1 MAGRN
6 IVSGLICLSM
16 LAALAVA
23 CVHAATETPA
33 DDSGIADAICPIV
46 YPVDETPREDGYH
59 YIFYGNAFFINKDG
73 YLITA
78 AHVLSAFRNGGGQPY
93 ILVGRPHA
101 PAVLQ
106 KADLVAVDWRHD
118 VAVLRANPNPFR
130 GDFKVAFLPLR
141 TKSPVAGNGVLAVAL
156 RPIKVQDPHTFQ
168 APVHDRFAGKVVD
181 YQFTQEEKGAGDTEL
196 LLFDHE
202 VLRGQS
208 GAPVVASDTQE
219 VVGIVDGRWLRPRA
233 AGIAARMA
241 AAKANASPA
250 AANGSDATPPPKTNT
265 ATPPSAKA
273 STNTADPPLGA
284 AVRIHYAIDLLQKH
298 GIAWQAAEATQ
309 EAATN
314 EPEESSQNE
323 SSSDKEDSVPF
334 PISVVPAP
342 YPPQSLF
349 GGEVIFD
356 ALVDR
361 SGTLGDAKVIH
372 GDSPFL
378 DKAQAALQTWSFR
391 PARFEGKAI
400 EERVGVA
407 FEFAEPFLPSPK
419 RGTHEYPEPP
429 DADDRAPLPV
439 YTVEPEYP
447 PNTVDEGSVVV
458 MGIVD
463 AQGQLASTEVIR
475 GSGPLASATISA
487 MKQWRFAP
495 GRKAGKDTDSVV
507 IVVAAFRRPAITH
520 AAPVHSPSDEE
531 RATSSTPA
539 Y

>member
-6 IVSGLICLSM
+6 IVSVLICLSI
-16 LAALAVA
+16 LAALAAA
-23 CVHAATETPA
+23 CVHASTEAPA
-33 DDSGIADAICPIV
+33 DDSAIADAICPIV
-46 YPVDETPREDGYH
+46 YPVDETPRADGYH

-93 ILVGRPHA
+93 ILVSRPHA
-101 PAVLQ
+101 PAMLQ
-106 KADLVAVDWRHD
+106 KAGLVAVDWGHD
-118 VAVLRANPNPFR
+118 VAVLRANPNPFH

-156 RPIKVQDPHTFQ
+156 RPIRVQDPHTFQ
-168 APVHDRFAGKVVD
+168 APLHDRFAGKVVD

-208 GAPVVASDTQE
+208 GAPVVAADTQD

-241 AAKANASPA
+241 AAKANAPPA
-250 AANGSDATPPPKTNT
+250 AANNNDTTPPPKTDT

-298 GIAWQAAEATQ
+298 KIAWQAAAATQ
-309 EAATN
+309 EAGSN

-323 SSSDKEDSVPF
+323 SSSDKQDTAPF

-361 SGTLGDAKVIH
+361 SGNLTDAKVIH

-378 DKAQAALQTWSFR
+378 DKAQAAVQTWSFT
-391 PARFEGKAI
+391 PARFQGKAI
-400 EERVGVA
+400 EERVCVA

-419 RGTHEYPEPP
+419 RGTHEYPESA
-429 DADDRAPLPV
+429 DAEDRAALPV

-447 PNTVDEGSVVV
+447 ANTVDEGSVVV
-458 MGIVD
+458 VGIVD
-463 AQGQLASTEVIR
+463 AEGQLASTKVID
-475 GSGPLASATISA
+475 GSGPLAGATISA
-487 MKQWRFAP
+487 MKQWRFVA
-495 GRKAGKDTDSVV
+495 GRKAGKDVDSVV
-507 IVVAAFRRPAITH
+507 IVVAAFRRPAITR
-520 AAPVHSPSDEE
+520 AAPPRSPSDKG
-531 RATSSTPA
+531 RVTSATPG